1 MYEELK
7 KVYRYF
13 DDEESKM
20 IFRQRLLYALT
31 GDCKYIKEMLLFYQ
45 KKNKG
50 YYDILDVLAEPE
62 LFKEKK
68 IVLFGTGVWGRYVMF
83 WLNYCHLEC
92 SFFCDNDPLK
102 VGTEILGKQ
111 VISAQQLFS
120 EHRDALVFIATE
132 KYEMEV
138 LQQLKENNIEDSQI
152 IRLLFTH
159 DQVYF
164 DNMIVKPQ
172 EKEILIDGGCFD
184 AKNSLDFVEWTGGNV
199 KKIYAFEPDQNNMKR
214 CKKNF
219 DEKCLI
225 EYQLIPAG
233 LWSERTEL
241 TFSAESGQGSSVCET
256 GNKKIAVVNI
266 DEVVGEDEISFIK
279 MDIEG
284 AELQALRG
292 AANTI
297 KKNKPRLAIC
307 LYHKPEDILDI
318 PAYIKELVPEYK
330 LYIKHYYPYFHDT
343 VLYAVFEGEKRE

>member
-1 MYEELK
+1 EELK
-7 KVYRYF
+7 KVYEYF

-45 KKNKG
+45 KENKG

-62 LFKEKK
+62 LFKGKK
-68 IVLFGTGVWGRYVMF
+68 IILFGTGVWGRHVMF
-83 WLNYCHLEC
+83 WLNYCQLEC

-102 VGTEILGKQ
+102 VGMEFLGKQ
-111 VISAQQLFS
+111 VISAQQLFL

-152 IRLLFTH
+152 VRLLYTH

-164 DNMIVKPQ
+164 DNKIVKPQ
-172 EKEILIDGGCFD
+172 ENEIFIDGGCFD
-184 AKNSLDFVEWTGGNV
+184 AKNSLDFFDWTGGNV
-199 KKIYAFEPDQNNMKR
+199 KNIYAFEPDQSNVKR

-219 DEKCLI
+219 EEKCLT

-241 TFSAESGQGSSVCET
+241 TFSAESG
-256 GNKKIAVVNI
+256 
-266 DEVVGEDEISFIK
+266 
-279 MDIEG
+279 
-284 AELQALRG
+284 
-292 AANTI
+292 
-297 KKNKPRLAIC
+297 
-307 LYHKPEDILDI
+307 
-318 PAYIKELVPEYK
+318 
-330 LYIKHYYPYFHDT
+330 
-343 VLYAVFEGEKRE
+343 